1 MVCRVI
7 FGLFSPIVCVW
18 IYGARLQQILGAVCG
33 ICRMYFCI
41 WCVGM
46 FVLGSFWFG
55 PAVGDVLETKFVNG
69 VHQLCCLRM

>member
-1 MVCRVI
+1 MSRDIRYVQSHCLCFVFR
-7 FGLFSPIVCVW
+7 
-18 IYGARLQQILGAVCG
+18 GAFAADIGAACG

-41 WCVGM
+41 WCVDM

-55 PAVGDVLETKFVNG
+55 PAVGDGPETKFVRG

>member
-1 MVCRVI
+1 MSRDIRFVQSHCLCIDLR
-7 FGLFSPIVCVW
+7 
-18 IYGARLQQILGAVCG
+18 GAFAADIGAVCG

-55 PAVGDVLETKFVNG
+55 PAVGDGLETKFVKG
-69 VHQLCCLRM
+69 VHQLCCLGM

>member
-1 MVCRVI
+1 MSRYIRFVQSHCLWL
-7 FGLFSPIVCVW
+7 GLQCAFAADI
-18 IYGARLQQILGAVCG
+18 GAVCG

-55 PAVGDVLETKFVNG
+55 PAVGDGLETKFVKG